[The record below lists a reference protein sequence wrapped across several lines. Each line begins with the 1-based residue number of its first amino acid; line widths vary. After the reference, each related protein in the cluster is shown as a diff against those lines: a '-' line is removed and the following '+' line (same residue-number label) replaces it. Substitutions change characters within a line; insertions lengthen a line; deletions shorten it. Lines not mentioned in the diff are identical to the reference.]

1 MTNQSRLEFLEA
13 AATKGGPNGVARPP
27 NSTPAQERQSAP
39 VAVSRA
45 IHYLGSK
52 LRMRDLINK
61 AVSHVD
67 PHGGDVCDLFSG
79 SGTVAKSLAAS
90 RHVTAVDI
98 QEYSRVLCSALL
110 NPAVVKQT
118 SFENLLREARH
129 SEHSRILAWATEPLS
144 YHEADCRVAAE
155 KGDLE
160 PLCDFLENASFLQM
174 QRNGLNGSSPLL
186 RSAMAEMQTRLVSVN
201 LHSSNK
207 SVITRYYGGVYFSY
221 AQAAQLDM
229 LLEVVFQSDPH
240 FRDVLMAS
248 LLGTASDIVNTVGK
262 QFAQPI
268 RPKSRKGVV
277 KASLAKR
284 VERDRTVD
292 VFATFE
298 SWVNRHATSATNGQ
312 EHIVLR
318 ADYRDALE
326 HLPKSVRVVYAD
338 PPYTRD
344 HYSRYYHVLET
355 MCLRDCP
362 AISTTLVNGVA
373 RVSRGIYRA
382 ERHQSPFCI
391 KTQARG
397 AFASLISGVR
407 RLDIPLILSYS
418 PFDAES
424 GARPR
429 LMTIAD
435 IHALASAA
443 YRTVEVWSAD
453 EFSHS
458 KLNRS
463 GLNKEMAYGAEKLII
478 CKP

>member
-1 MTNQSRLEFLEA
+1 MTNQTIFEFLETTATGGGLDFA
-13 AATKGGPNGVARPP
+13 ARAQNGIR
-27 NSTPAQERQSAP
+27 SHERQSAP
-39 VAVSRA
+39 AAVSRA

-52 LRMRDLINK
+52 LRMKDLITQ
-61 AVSHVD
+61 AVNYVD
-67 PHGGDVCDLFSG
+67 PNGGDVCDLFSG
-79 SGTVAKSLAAS
+79 SGTVAKSLGAG
-90 RHVTAVDI
+90 RRVTAVDI

-110 NPAVVKQT
+110 NPAAVEQT
-118 SFENLLREARH
+118 SFENLLQEARH

-144 YHEADCRVAAE
+144 SYETECRVAAE

-174 QRNGLNGSSPLL
+174 QRNGMCDSSPRL
-186 RSAMAEMQTRLVSVN
+186 RSAMAEMQTRLENAN
-201 LHSSNK
+201 LHNSNK

-229 LLEVVFQSDPH
+229 LLELVFDADPH
-240 FRDVLMAS
+240 FRDVLLAS
-248 LLGTASDIVNTVGK
+248 LLGTASDVVNTVGK

-268 RPKSRKGVV
+268 RPKSRNGVV

-292 VFATFE
+292 VYATFE
-298 SWVNRHATSATNGQ
+298 SWVYRHATSAPNAA

-362 AISTTLVNGVA
+362 VISTTLVNRVE

-407 RLDIPLILSYS
+407 RLNIPLILSYS

-429 LMTIAD
+429 LMTIDD

-453 EFSHS
+453 DFTHS